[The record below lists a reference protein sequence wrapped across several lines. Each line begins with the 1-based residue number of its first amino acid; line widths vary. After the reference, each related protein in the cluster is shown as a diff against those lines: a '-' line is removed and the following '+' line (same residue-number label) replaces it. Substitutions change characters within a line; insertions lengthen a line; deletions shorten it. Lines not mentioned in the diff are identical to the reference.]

1 MVVVLAMV
9 APIHRTRNKSTGVDL
24 FVDATYLAPRYRAA
38 PSPLPAARYRT
49 ARTEKTKRHAQA
61 LPPCAFAFPFAAAR
75 RLLRRPGA
83 RRAAATAGDSR
94 QYAGRSDERRVGKA
108 GAITCRSRWFLYP
121 LTQKQP
127 NHIPT

>member
-61 LPPCAFAFPFAAAR
+61 LPPCAFALPFAADR
-75 RLLRRPGA
+75 RLLGRLG
-83 RRAAATAGDSR
+83 SR
-94 QYAGRSDERRVGKA
+94 GRSDEHNSALQSIIRNSYA
-108 GAITCRSRWFLYP
+108 GFLV
-121 LTQKQP
+121 
-127 NHIPT
+127 

>member
-1 MVVVLAMV
+1 MVVFLAMV

-61 LPPCAFAFPFAAAR
+61 LPPCAFALPFAADR
-75 RLLRRPGA
+75 RLLGRLGSRG
-83 RRAAATAGDSR
+83 AAAAAGDRR
-94 QYAGRSDERRVGKA
+94 QPAGEAGHRMGRLCQPLRKIGRASGRERVCQYG
-108 GAITCRSRWFLYP
+108 
-121 LTQKQP
+121 
-127 NHIPT
+127 

>member
-49 ARTEKTKRHAQA
+49 PRPEKTTRRAQA
-61 LPPCAFAFPFAAAR
+61 LPPFAFALPFPSDR
-75 RLLRRPGA
+75 PLLRARKRPRLTPA
-83 RRAAATAGDSR
+83 PNAT
-94 QYAGRSDERRVGKA
+94 
-108 GAITCRSRWFLYP
+108 P
-121 LTQKQP
+121 LSSPLVHTTNTANTHLK
-127 NHIPT
+127 